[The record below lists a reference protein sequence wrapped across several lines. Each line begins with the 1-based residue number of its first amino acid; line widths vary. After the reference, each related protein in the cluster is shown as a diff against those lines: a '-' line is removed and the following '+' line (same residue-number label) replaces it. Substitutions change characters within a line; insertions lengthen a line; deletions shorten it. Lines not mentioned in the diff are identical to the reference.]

1 MKMRFRIKNGVVAFI
16 IISVLG
22 TLGHFLYEWTNE
34 NYLIGLFFP
43 VNESIWEHLKLIF
56 YPSLIYF
63 FLYNITAKN
72 KPNNIIA
79 ATAFSIF
86 TGMFYIISIY
96 YTAKG
101 VIGRDVEFINISL
114 YFVAVIITLCRRKK
128 IIEEEKYTS
137 KNMRVIAS
145 SLLFLTAFLFA
156 VWSYCPPSLGIFN
169 PPIH

>member
-1 MKMRFRIKNGVVAFI
+1 MKIKVKNGLIAFI
-16 IISVLG
+16 IISVIG
-22 TLGHFLYEWTNE
+22 TLGHFIYTWTNE
-34 NYLIGLFFP
+34 SYIIGLIFP

-63 FLYNITAKN
+63 IIYNACTKKKPKN
-72 KPNNIIA
+72 IVA

-86 TGMFYIISIY
+86 SGMFYITVIY

-101 VIGRDVEFINISL
+101 VIGKDVEFINISL
-114 YFVAVIITLCRRKK
+114 YYVAVIITLCRRKK
-128 IIEEEKYTS
+128 IIEDEKYTS

-156 VWSYCPPSLGIFN
+156 VWSYCPPKLGIFN
-169 PPIH
+169 LPF